1 MLKFEL
7 ECDDSKTCG
16 KGHQKKTIYWGLRTL
31 ALMIISKIISA
42 TETTDNFS

>member
-1 MLKFEL
+1 MTAKLAVKAI
-7 ECDDSKTCG
+7 
-16 KGHQKKTIYWGLRTL
+16 KKKRYIGDFRTL